1 MASFKFPRHTLL
13 NFLLL
18 LFALS
23 QSFYQLSHLVAADNK
38 LIEIVCHETDMP
50 EVCVQCL
57 TSDPDAETA
66 DRLGLTN
73 IVVYCLDN
81 HASSLESN
89 MSNMSSVYKD
99 RSTKKVLLGCSQG
112 YLASKKDLLAA
123 IVSLKSGQFDDAE
136 TSVTM
141 TLDRHMSCLK
151 RIEQHKEVQISSKL
165 AYEMKIYED
174 LCQIADRIIERL

>member
-1 MASFKFPRHTLL
+1 
-13 NFLLL
+13 
-18 LFALS
+18 
-23 QSFYQLSHLVAADNK
+23 
-38 LIEIVCHETDMP
+38 
-50 EVCVQCL
+50 
-57 TSDPDAETA
+57 
-66 DRLGLTN
+66 
-73 IVVYCLDN
+73 
-81 HASSLESN
+81 

-99 RSTKKVLLGCSQG
+99 RSTKKVLLGCSEG

-151 RIEQHKEVQISSKL
+151 RIEKHKEVQISSKL

-174 LCQIADRIIERL
+174 LCQIADRIIERLQIFTDLLVTNDVKLCSGVTKVNGIRVRST